1 MANFPKVRIYRTN
14 KSETMMV
21 IQRSSW
27 KYLKKCS
34 NWTDYILLSSGISCF
49 KWKLHSYHENQ
60 STHVSDHPA
69 DIPTLAVVKR
79 EWRGKIFQCNYR
91 IAYEMLIT
99 LELKEY
105 ISLKC
110 FYLMYRIIQIYL
122 RHTDID
128 LLDILRNN
136 SFIKILTTRII

>member
-1 MANFPKVRIYRTN
+1 MT
-14 KSETMMV
+14 V

-34 NWTDYILLSSGISCF
+34 NWTDCILLSSGISCF
-49 KWKLHSYHENQ
+49 KWKLHSYRENQ

-69 DIPTLAVVKR
+69 VIPTLAVVKR

>member
-1 MANFPKVRIYRTN
+1 MH
-14 KSETMMV
+14 S
-21 IQRSSW
+21 
-27 KYLKKCS
+27 
-34 NWTDYILLSSGISCF
+34 TDLRDFLLDMES
-49 KWKLHSYHENQ
+49 HSYRENQ

-79 EWRGKIFQCNYR
+79 EWRGKVFQCNYR
-91 IAYEMLIT
+91 IAYDMLIT